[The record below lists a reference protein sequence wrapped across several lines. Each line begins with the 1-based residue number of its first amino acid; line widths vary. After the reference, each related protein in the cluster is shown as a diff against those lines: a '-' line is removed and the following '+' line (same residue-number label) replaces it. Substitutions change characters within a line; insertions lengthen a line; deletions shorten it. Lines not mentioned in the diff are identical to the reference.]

1 MERVGGHKERPEA
14 RPGRSYRFL
23 ETGRGESEHTQP
35 AGPHAQIPT
44 GRVARAAPQIGSRVP
59 QPPSAQQGEASSR
72 RGKRALSWGT
82 PGCPTGPGVRFQEHS
97 ITCLGQ
103 SPGEGAVYPLRPYPV
118 PFTGC
123 PPKNYLVS

>member
-1 MERVGGHKERPEA
+1 MERVGGHNEGQEA

-35 AGPHAQIPT
+35 AGPHTADSNWQGGP
-44 GRVARAAPQIGSRVP
+44 AAPQIGSRVP

-82 PGCPTGPGVRFQEHS
+82 PGCPTGPGVRFQEH
-97 ITCLGQ
+97 
-103 SPGEGAVYPLRPYPV
+103 
-118 PFTGC
+118 
-123 PPKNYLVS
+123 